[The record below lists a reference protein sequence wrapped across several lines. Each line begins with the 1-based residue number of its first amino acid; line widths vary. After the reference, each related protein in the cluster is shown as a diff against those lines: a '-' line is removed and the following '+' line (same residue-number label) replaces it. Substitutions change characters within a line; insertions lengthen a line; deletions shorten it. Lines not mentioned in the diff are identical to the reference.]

1 MIVFACASCGQ
12 KLRVAEDRA
21 GKNVRC
27 PKCGQ
32 FAPIPAVTATAGG
45 PAPTAL
51 PAYHTGPQEAATL
64 PPRPAANAPTLAP
77 SETVSPATAGDR
89 LNVPGYEVLEE
100 LGRGGMGVI
109 YKARQEKPRRLVALK
124 MILAGE

>member
-32 FAPIPAVTATAGG
+32 LASIPTVTARAGG
-45 PAPTAL
+45 PALTEL
-51 PAYHTGPQEAATL
+51 PESPTGPQEAETL
-64 PPRPAANAPTLAP
+64 PPGPVANAPTLAP
-77 SETVSPATAGDR
+77 SETVSPATAGER
-89 LNVPGYEVLEE
+89 LNVPGYEILEE
-100 LGRGGMGVI
+100 LGRGGMGV
-109 YKARQEKPRRLVALK
+109 
-124 MILAGE
+124 